1 MESSETDDSV
11 QLKWQLM
18 SHKRFSQLNFP
29 SKVHF
34 PSKALSSSF
43 QIEIMTYFSLQVEEN
58 ATFFFGQKPML
69 TNFF

>member
-1 MESSETDDSV
+1 
-11 QLKWQLM
+11 M
-18 SHKRFSQLNFP
+18 SHKRLSQLNFP

-58 ATFFFGQKPML
+58 ATFFFWPETDVDQLSLENGKYC
-69 TNFF
+69 F